1 MAELITCFSSGKLV
15 LGVGVSFV
23 FITKTYFKTY
33 LWGTIAIAIYIN
45 RNSKVSCLINQPVE
59 RH

>member
-33 LWGTIAIAIYIN
+33 LWAIAIYIN
-45 RNSKVSCLINQPVE
+45 RNSKVSCLINHPVE